1 VLDHLAIQVAD
12 VDAAADF
19 YLRVFAPLGFQE
31 AMRFDRAG
39 SAVVG
44 LSGPDGFPHFW
55 LGPVTGPVGREVHVA
70 FTAPDRAAVDEV
82 HRAVVLSGTE
92 ILHAPRVWPEYHPGY
107 YGVFFRDLDGNNVEA
122 VHHDFSA
129 PAETEATAPLP

>member
-1 VLDHLAIQVAD
+1 MLMLDHLAIQVAD
-12 VDAAADF
+12 VDAATDF
-19 YLRVFAPLGFQE
+19 YLRVFAPLRIRE
-31 AMRFDRAG
+31 AIRRFDPEG

-55 LGPVTGPVGREVHVA
+55 LGPATGPVGREVHVA
-70 FTAPDRAAVDEV
+70 FTAPDRSAVDEV
-82 HRAVVLSGTE
+82 HRAAIAIGTE

-122 VHHDFSA
+122 VHHDFPA
-129 PAETEATAPLP
+129 PAEH